1 MRSGSG
7 ARGVGIRGI
16 LPSAVGL
23 LLVGVVGATGCSPA
37 SSAGAPTEV
46 PTEAAP
52 RFGVR
57 VVATFPHDP
66 TAFTQGLEL
75 DGDRLLEGTGRSGQ
89 SRITATDRTTGAV
102 LVREDLPAPLFGEGI
117 TRSGDA
123 VWQLTWR
130 DGIAVVRDPDTL
142 AERRRVTYDGEGWGI
157 CATDDALIT
166 SDGSDTLT
174 VRDPDTFD
182 VRSTRSVT
190 AGGEPVTALNELE
203 CTPDGIWAN
212 RWQTDEIVRIDPASG
227 VVTAVVDAAP
237 LRASLD
243 PSVPVDVLN
252 GIAAIDGTDRF
263 LVTGKLWPT
272 LFEVQFVPTD
282 G

>member
-1 MRSGSG
+1 MV
-7 ARGVGIRGI
+7 GV
-16 LPSAVGL
+16 

-52 RFGVR
+52 RFEVR
-57 VVATFPHDP
+57 VVATVPHDP

-102 LVREDLPAPLFGEGI
+102 LAREDLPAPLFGEGI
-117 TRSGDA
+117 TRSRDT

-142 AERRRVTYDGEGWGI
+142 VERRRVTYDGEGWGI

-190 AGGEPVTALNELE
+190 AGGEPVAALNELE
-203 CTPDGIWAN
+203 CTSDGIWAN

-227 VVTAVVDAAP
+227 AVTAVVDAAP